1 MTALMKGIVLGF
13 SIAAPVGP
21 IGILCIRK
29 TLYQGKSYGF
39 ISGLGA
45 ATADA
50 VYGSIAALGLTIIS
64 QFLIRQSNWINLFGA
79 MFLLYL
85 AYVTFR
91 APVSNNIEKDHARMN
106 YIRTF
111 GTTLF
116 LTLTNPLTIVSF
128 IGIFAGM
135 NIGPVSGSSVYLVLG
150 VFIGSAIWWL
160 LLSSFVGLFRKMI
173 CSRTMKLIN
182 TISSLI
188 LLGFGIYS
196 LYKTYKGLF

>member
-1 MTALMKGIVLGF
+1 M
-13 SIAAPVGP
+13 AAPVGP

-29 TLYQGKSYGF
+29 TLNQGRSYGF

-50 VYGSIAALGLTIIS
+50 IYGSIAALGLTIIS
-64 QFLIRQSNWINLFGA
+64 QFLIKQANWINLFGA
-79 MFLLYL
+79 IFLLYL

-91 APVSNNIEKDHARMN
+91 APVSNNIEKDHDKGN
-106 YIRTF
+106 YFKTF

-135 NIGPVSGSSVYLVLG
+135 NIGSVSGSSVYLVLG
-150 VFIGSAIWWL
+150 VFMGSAIWWL

-173 CSRTMKLIN
+173 SSESMKLIN
-182 TISSLI
+182 TISGLI
-188 LLGFGIYS
+188 LFGFGIYS
-196 LYKTYKGLF
+196 LYKAYKGLF

>member
-1 MTALMKGIVLGF
+1 MTPLIKGILLGF

-29 TLYQGKSYGF
+29 TLHQGGSYGF

-50 VYGSIAALGLTIIS
+50 IYGSIAALGLTIIS
-64 QFLIRQSNWINLFGA
+64 QFLIRQTTWINLLGA
-79 MFLLYL
+79 VFLLYL
-85 AYVTFR
+85 AYTTFR
-91 APVSNNIEKDHARMN
+91 APVGNHIGTDNGSMN

-128 IGIFAGM
+128 VGIFAGM
-135 NIGPVSGSSVYLVLG
+135 NIGSVSIASVYLVFG
-150 VFIGSAIWWL
+150 VFLGSALWWL
-160 LLSSFVGLFRKMI
+160 LLSLLVGLLREMI
-173 CSRTMKLIN
+173 SVRTMRLIN
-182 TISSLI
+182 TISSLV
-188 LLGFGIYS
+188 LAAFGIYS
-196 LYKTYKGLF
+196 LYKTYMGLF